1 MAIHCNGRLVCHQE
15 MERQRGER
23 AQGYDEE
30 LGLVLDQ
37 RLDRSEQRKV
47 KLVCGSKI
55 GAELLRPVRT
65 QFLPGVARGHAAAGS
80 SLMGLGNE
88 GAICGRPAHD
98 HSMNSPSSGQYTAT
112 IRL

>member
-37 RLDRSEQRKV
+37 RLDRAEQV

-55 GAELLRPVRT
+55 GAGLYVQYDPFSQELPEAMRQR
-65 QFLPGVARGHAAAGS
+65 
-80 SLMGLGNE
+80 
-88 GAICGRPAHD
+88 D
-98 HSMNSPSSGQYTAT
+98 H
-112 IRL
+112 

>member
-1 MAIHCNGRLVCHQE
+1 MIQSVPP
-15 MERQRGER
+15 
-23 AQGYDEE
+23 
-30 LGLVLDQ
+30 
-37 RLDRSEQRKV
+37 S
-47 KLVCGSKI
+47 

-98 HSMNSPSSGQYTAT
+98 HWMNSPSSGQHTPLFACDDCT
-112 IRL
+112 FSPGGAMRFFSEDKL